1 MKIYTKTGDEGK
13 TSLFGGQRVL
23 KDDLRI
29 EAYGTTDELNALLGV
44 VLSEPL
50 TDEITE
56 LLIQIQ
62 NDLFIVGAELAT
74 PLETRKGKSI
84 IPELSKESIELLEN
98 NIDKTEEKLPA
109 LKSFILPS
117 GTKSASLLHFA
128 RTVCRRAERNV
139 VKLSKEVELNEN
151 VVMYLNRL
159 SDLLFVLARYE
170 NIRTSTVEVEWKT
183 RG

>member
-29 EAYGTTDELNALLGV
+29 ESYGTTDELNALIGV
-44 VLSEPL
+44 VLSESL
-50 TDEITE
+50 TAEISE

-74 PLETRKGKSI
+74 PLETRTEKSI
-84 IPELSKESIELLEN
+84 IPELNNKSIELLEN
-98 NIDKTEEKLPA
+98 ANDEIDEKLPP
-109 LKSFILPS
+109 LKNFILPS
-117 GTKSASLLHFA
+117 GVRSASLLHFA

-139 VKLSKEVELNEN
+139 VKLAKEVELNEN

-159 SDLLFVLARYE
+159 SDLLFVLARNE
-170 NIRTSTVEVEWKT
+170 NIRTSTEEVEWKT

>member
-13 TSLFGGQRVL
+13 TSLFGGERVL
-23 KDDLRI
+23 KDDVRI
-29 EAYGTTDELNALLGV
+29 EAYGTTDELNALLGL
-44 VLSEPL
+44 VLSESL
-50 TDEITE
+50 TAEITN

-74 PLETRKGKSI
+74 PKESKKGKSI
-84 IPELSKESIELLEN
+84 IPELGEESIKILEN
-98 NIDKTEEKLPA
+98 KIDEIEEKLPP

-117 GTKSASLLHFA
+117 GTKSASLLHFG
-128 RTVCRRAERNV
+128 RTICRRAERLV
-139 VKLSKEVELNEN
+139 VKLTKEVEINN
-151 VVMYLNRL
+151 SVIKYLNRL

>member
-29 EAYGTTDELNALLGV
+29 EAYGTTDELNALIGV
-44 VLSEPL
+44 VLSESL
-50 TDEITE
+50 ADEISD

-74 PLETRKGKSI
+74 PKETRKGKSI
-84 IPELSKESIELLEN
+84 IPELSKDSIDLLEN
-98 NIDKTEEKLPA
+98 AIDEFEEKLPP

-117 GTKSASLLHFA
+117 GIRSASLLHFA
-128 RTVCRRAERNV
+128 RTVCRRAERNA
-139 VKLSKEVELNEN
+139 VKLAKEVELNEN

-159 SDLLFVLARYE
+159 SDLLFVLARNE
-170 NIRTSTVEVEWKT
+170 NFRTSTVEVEWKT

>member
-29 EAYGTTDELNALLGV
+29 EAYGTTDELNALIGV
-44 VLSEPL
+44 VLSEAL
-50 TDEITE
+50 TDEISD

-74 PLETRKGKSI
+74 PKETRKGKSI
-84 IPELSKESIELLEN
+84 ISELSKESIDLLEN
-98 NIDKTEEKLPA
+98 AIDEFEEKLPS

-117 GTKSASLLHFA
+117 GIRSASLLHFA

-139 VKLSKEVELNEN
+139 VKLAKEVELNEN

-159 SDLLFVLARYE
+159 SDLLFVLARNE
-170 NIRTSTVEVEWKT
+170 NFRTSTVEVEWKT

>member
-29 EAYGTTDELNALLGV
+29 ESYGTTDELNALIGV
-44 VLSEPL
+44 VLSESL
-50 TDEITE
+50 TAEISE

-74 PLETRKGKSI
+74 PLETRTEKSI
-84 IPELSKESIELLEN
+84 IPELNNKSIELLEN
-98 NIDKTEEKLPA
+98 AIDEIDEKLPP
-109 LKSFILPS
+109 LKNFILPS
-117 GTKSASLLHFA
+117 GVRSASLLHFA

-139 VKLSKEVELNEN
+139 VKLAKEVELNEN

-159 SDLLFVLARYE
+159 SDLLFVLARNE
-170 NIRTSTVEVEWKT
+170 NIRTSTEEVEWKT